1 MKRYR
6 PLLLAVCIL
15 FLNFICFWYMDVLF
29 NRFFVL
35 GLIPVGLAVILL
47 ILYSLVSLTSLIRGR
62 ERMMN
67 GFSLLICAFAVC
79 LIAAFPFRKA
89 KVDVELKLL
98 EKDRMQV
105 LELIEENQ
113 LLPDALGNVQ
123 LPRKYRKT
131 SSDGT
136 VYVYRNDEEQVICFW
151 VFRGML
157 SGSVQLVYSSRDESL
172 IWNNETVHPIES
184 MEQLKEHWYLVN
196 TDY

>member
-47 ILYSLVSLTSLIRGR
+47 ILYSLVSLVSLIRGR
-62 ERMMN
+62 ERLMN

-157 SGSVQLVYSSRDESL
+157 SGSVQLMYSSRDESL

>member
-15 FLNFICFWYMDVLF
+15 LLNFICFWYMDVLF

-47 ILYSLVSLTSLIRGR
+47 ILYSLVSLVSLIRVR
-62 ERMMN
+62 ERLMN

-105 LELIEENQ
+105 VELISEGQ
-113 LLPDALGNVQ
+113 LTADTYGNVR
-123 LPRKYRKT
+123 LPWKYQRT

-136 VYVYRNDEEQVICFW
+136 VHVYRNDGEQVICFW

-157 SGSVQLVYSSRDESL
+157 SGSVQLMYSSRDESL
-172 IWNNETVHPIES
+172 IWNNKAVHPIEN